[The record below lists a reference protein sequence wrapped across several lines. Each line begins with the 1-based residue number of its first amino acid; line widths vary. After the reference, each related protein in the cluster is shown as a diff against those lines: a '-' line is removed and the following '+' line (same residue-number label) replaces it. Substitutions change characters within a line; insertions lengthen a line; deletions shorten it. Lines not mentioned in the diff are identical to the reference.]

1 MINVTEVVETN
12 EMIEKENLDVRT
24 ITLGISLMDC
34 ISSDLDIL
42 NKNIYNKIY
51 DAAKD
56 LVKTG
61 EQISREFGIP
71 IVNKRISVTPIALVG
86 GAACKTKEDF
96 ASIAQTLDKVAKEVG
111 VNFIGGYSALVSK
124 GMTSA
129 DRLLIESIP
138 LALSTTDVVCSS
150 INVGST
156 RTGINMDAVRLMGT
170 IVKKTA
176 EATKENDSLGCAKL
190 VIFCNAPDDNPF
202 MAGAFHGVTE
212 ADKIINVG
220 VSGPGVVKTALEKL
234 EVRTSRFFAKLLKRL
249 HLK

>member
-1 MINVTEVVETN
+1 MINVNEVVETN

-24 ITLGISLMDC
+24 ITLGISLLDC
-34 ISSDLDIL
+34 ISSDLDTL
-42 NKNIYNKIY
+42 NKNIHDKIY
-51 DAAKD
+51 NAAKD

-61 EQISREFGIP
+61 EQISREFGVP

-96 ASIAQTLDKVAKEVG
+96 ASIAKTLDTVAKEVG

-138 LALSTTDVVCSS
+138 LALSSTDVVCSS

-156 RTGINMDAVRLMGT
+156 KTGINIG
-170 IVKKTA
+170 
-176 EATKENDSLGCAKL
+176 E
-190 VIFCNAPDDNPF
+190 
-202 MAGAFHGVTE
+202 
-212 ADKIINVG
+212 
-220 VSGPGVVKTALEKL
+220 
-234 EVRTSRFFAKLLKRL
+234 
-249 HLK
+249 